1 MGRRLTPAMIN
12 VLLALGSEEKHGYAI
27 MTQLEELGGASMRIG
42 PATLYRSLA
51 ALAQAGLIEESEERP
66 DPESDDERRRY
77 YRLTPRGQAVASA
90 EAERL
95 DSLLASARRSGL
107 LPGRRSSTGLAGAD

>member
-1 MGRRLTPAMIN
+1 MRRRLTPAMVN

-51 ALAQAGLIEESEERP
+51 ALAQAGLIEESEAR
-66 DPESDDERRRY
+66 PESDDERRRY
-77 YRLTPRGQAVASA
+77 YRLTPEGQAVASA